1 MAKKYEIRTWEVG
14 RREDKPVITHFIGD
28 VDKEYL
34 VDFFGLDKDDV
45 ERYEIEEGNNTED
58 YTDYTNSNFLAF

>member
-14 RREDKPVITHFIGD
+14 RREDKPVITHYIGD
-28 VDKEYL
+28 VDKDYL

-58 YTDYTNSNFLAF
+58 YTN

>member
-1 MAKKYEIRTWEVG
+1 MAKKYEIKTWEVG

-28 VDKEYL
+28 VDKDYL

-45 ERYEIEEGNNTED
+45 ERYEIEEVT
-58 YTDYTNSNFLAF
+58 S